1 MAELFVS
8 DEGALITV
16 HLHSKNRLII
26 RIRQPGCYLSLYH
39 TEAEALFGP
48 APVTVEGYCNK
59 GWATFTYGNQQTA
72 QTLRNANFASLTWM
86 TRQGTFGQRKSTMR
100 WQFQMANWHSWRK
113 CIKVCVSRHW
123 LSIILWPFKRQCT
136 LTLFQS
142 SWTVTQSHNA
152 QVNMWRCPAHIEFR
166 EKDMQIDSEDR
177 KQFRI
182 VWHHV
187 WETPALSIVIIS
199 ASLLHTS
206 LSDSVKAYWMIMC
219 FQCRNNVEIKFADGT
234 SLHQGGRTGTESHFH
249 IKKRLISKRLTHLYS
264 DETSYKLVLSAK
276 EILEMTTAIW
286 NCLCDTSYFHEA
298 LYKEVKTSAAGWGLS
313 NCITRLLQK
322 LTSRLSLQCHSM
334 RLSRHLAHTASAPPS
349 KRGTEIS
356 VNCYTITLIFTTAKK
371 KWILYYDK
379 IPPIDEQK

>member
-1 MAELFVS
+1 
-8 DEGALITV
+8 
-16 HLHSKNRLII
+16 
-26 RIRQPGCYLSLYH
+26 
-39 TEAEALFGP
+39 
-48 APVTVEGYCNK
+48 
-59 GWATFTYGNQQTA
+59 
-72 QTLRNANFASLTWM
+72 
-86 TRQGTFGQRKSTMR
+86 
-100 WQFQMANWHSWRK
+100 
-113 CIKVCVSRHW
+113 
-123 LSIILWPFKRQCT
+123 
-136 LTLFQS
+136 
-142 SWTVTQSHNA
+142 
-152 QVNMWRCPAHIEFR
+152 
-166 EKDMQIDSEDR
+166 
-177 KQFRI
+177 
-182 VWHHV
+182 
-187 WETPALSIVIIS
+187 
-199 ASLLHTS
+199 
-206 LSDSVKAYWMIMC
+206 MIMC
-219 FQCRNNVEIKFADGT
+219 FQYRNNVEIKFADGT

-371 KWILYYDK
+371 K
-379 IPPIDEQK
+379 